1 MGDNMHNPTNPPRRT
16 AATGTAQ
23 PNRTR
28 AARPAKRRRGPG
40 PAESCSLCGHVLR
53 VGEAAFLWQTK
64 VVCGECYSRRQAAFV
79 AAALAAPHLPSPED
93 DLRDRRPWWLRAWR
107 AMVRLLCCPLTPRRL
122 MSQRSRRRQ
131 QQGAAVDPLFAHL
144 HRLAH
149 RA

>member
-1 MGDNMHNPTNPPRRT
+1 MK
-16 AATGTAQ
+16 ATETAQ
-23 PNRTR
+23 RTPTR
-28 AARPAKRRRGPG
+28 AERPAERRRGLSQPECC
-40 PAESCSLCGHVLR
+40 AQCGHALR

-79 AAALAAPHLPSPED
+79 AAALAAPRLPSPED
-93 DLRDRRPWWLRAWR
+93 DLRDRRPWWVRTWR
-107 AMVRLLCCPLTPRRL
+107 AMVSLLCCPLTPRRL
-122 MSQRSRRRQ
+122 MSRRSRRRQ